1 MSHYNVIIGKYL
13 EEIISLKIC
22 LRFSILH
29 PYLGLEESQAK
40 NKSHLQ
46 NATYKSHLPYA
57 TCANSETIQL
67 KNKH

>member
-22 LRFSILH
+22 LRFSILR
-29 PYLGLEESQAK
+29 PNLVLEESQAK
-40 NKSHLQ
+40 NKSHL
-46 NATYKSHLPYA
+46 PYA
-57 TCANSETIQL
+57 TCAEGETIQL